1 MGEGRDV
8 QVARL
13 TEILNHIVVPASG
26 GFPEIE
32 IRGYGPTDR
41 VAAHLVDVCGVRVE
55 TPAEP
60 VESVEGVD

>member
-13 TEILNHIVVPASG
+13 TEILNCIVVPASG

-41 VAAHLVDVCGVRVE
+41 VAAHLVDVCGVRVVD
-55 TPAEP
+55 PAEP